1 MKKFR
6 ICLEIQDLGQDEH
19 GDPCPGGLCLS
30 IGPDD
35 AEEVTA
41 EEYQN
46 IMKAVS
52 LEGVLKAAF
61 LDGLYAPEQCRLIMP
76 AEYDAKYGEAVSQ

>member
-52 LEGVLKAAF
+52 RKA
-61 LDGLYAPEQCRLIMP
+61 Y
-76 AEYDAKYGEAVSQ
+76 